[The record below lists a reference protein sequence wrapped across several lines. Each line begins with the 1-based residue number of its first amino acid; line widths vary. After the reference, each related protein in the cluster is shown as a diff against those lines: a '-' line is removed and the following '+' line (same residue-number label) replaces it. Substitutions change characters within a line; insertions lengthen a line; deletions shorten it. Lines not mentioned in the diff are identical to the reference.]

1 MRILVLALSGIGDA
15 LMFTPSLEI
24 IKQKNPEAVIDALV
38 MFRGA
43 EQFYSKLPEINEVF
57 YHDFIRSNIFNSLFF
72 VLGLRKKYDIT
83 FNVYPSNRREYNI
96 INFLIGA
103 KKRVGFDYIRKNF
116 INLGFLNNLRLTEDD
131 KLHNVEEN
139 VRITELALETN
150 AEDIPALNFP
160 LDKSE
165 EEYASDYLAKINVK
179 QNDFIVG
186 IHAGCSVLKNHINRR
201 WSPEKF
207 AKVSKHLISKH
218 NAKILIFGGPDEDE
232 LKDSIVNSVE
242 SEEVINV
249 KTGDIL
255 QTAAV
260 MKYCKLFISNDSG
273 LMHIA
278 AALNLNIIA
287 ILGPTNENYIKP
299 WKASHKI
306 ASLHL
311 DCSPCFY
318 YSPKPLTC
326 SRDDLKF
333 KCIKELEA
341 DTVIKSIE
349 EMIAVH
355 KLPAN

>member
-15 LMFTPSLEI
+15 LMFTPSLKI
-24 IKQKNPEAVIDALV
+24 IKQNNPDAVIDALV

-43 EQFYSKLPEINEVF
+43 EQFYSKLPEIHIVH
-57 YHDFIRSNIFNSLFF
+57 YHDFIRSNKFKSLLF
-72 VLGLRKKYDIT
+72 VLGLRNKYDIT

-96 INFLIGA
+96 INYLIGA
-103 KKRVGFDYIRKNF
+103 KKRVGFNYLRKNF
-116 INLGFLNNLRLTEDD
+116 INLGFLNNLNIAEDD

-150 AEDIPALNFP
+150 VEDIPALNFP
-160 LDKSE
+160 IEKSE
-165 EEYASDYLAKINVK
+165 EEYAKNYLEKTNIK

-186 IHAGCSVLKNHINRR
+186 IHAGCAVLKNHINRR
-201 WSPEKF
+201 WSPERF
-207 AKVSKHLISKH
+207 AALSRHLIAKH

-232 LKDSIVNSVE
+232 LKDNIVKLTE
-242 SEEVINV
+242 SEEAINV
-249 KTGDIL
+249 QTGDIL

-260 MKYCKLFISNDSG
+260 MKHCKLFISNDSG

-278 AALNLNIIA
+278 AALDLNIIA

-299 WKASHKI
+299 WKARHKI

-326 SRDDLKF
+326 YRDDLKF

-341 DTVIKSIE
+341 DAVIKLIE
-349 EMIAVH
+349 EMITEQNLTV
-355 KLPAN
+355 N